1 MDGTSVIE
9 RQLTVSTDAP
19 DPGLAAVYAL
29 AQGVALGLGAED
41 VAAHWAIL
49 GDEVVPLGCWPTP
62 HVVPPMVLAD
72 RGVVVHLVAG
82 AAHTR
87 DLERLSLQSEGAIPL
102 DEVIWGGR
110 RVGDHLLLRGRRL
123 WLWDHTRGALVE
135 ELPDD
140 AAQDWTL
147 DAEGAPCAVMVTHNS
162 DEAVFSVWDLRRR
175 AVRVTRRLARMRG
188 PILSVGAVRLLHGGA
203 ELVAVV
209 TSRHGEHAVSELMVH
224 ADREWRCVGAWSAG
238 RGPDVF
244 GIVELALPTDD
255 LAIVQ
260 GPGGC
265 ASVSLRGGP
274 SWAVPRGAEG
284 AGAGVVLCPPATVLF
299 TATGERAQLTPTQPG
314 VSLSPDGAAAY
325 ALGEGRV
332 LGWRLTS

>member
-9 RQLTVSTDAP
+9 RQLIASYDAP
-19 DPGLAAVYAL
+19 DPGLSALYAL

-41 VAAHWAIL
+41 VAAHWAIV
-49 GDEVVPLGCWPTP
+49 GDEAVPLGCWPTP
-62 HVVPPMVLAD
+62 HVAPPMVLAD

-82 AAHTR
+82 AVHTR

-102 DEVIWGGR
+102 GEVIWGGR
-110 RVGDHLLLRGRRL
+110 RVRDHLLLRGRRL
-123 WLWDHTRGALVE
+123 LLWDHTRGALVSDF
-135 ELPDD
+135 PDE

-147 DAEGAPCAVMVTHNS
+147 DDEGVPCAVVVTHNR
-162 DEAVFSVWDLRRR
+162 DEAVFSVRDLRQGT
-175 AVRVTRRLARMRG
+175 VRFTRRLARMSG

-209 TSRHGEHAVSELMVH
+209 TSRHGEHAVSELMVYG
-224 ADREWRCVGAWSAG
+224 DRGWGCVGAWSAG

-244 GIVELALPTDD
+244 GIVEMALPTDD

-265 ASVSLRGGP
+265 AAVSLRGGP
-274 SWAVPRGAEG
+274 SWTVPRGAEG
-284 AGAGVVLCPPATVLF
+284 AGSGVVLCPPATVLF
-299 TATGERAQLTPTQPG
+299 TATGERAQLAPTQLG